1 MFLIEKDKNR
11 ISKIDEKS
19 FIALGF
25 RERENLQEW
34 IVNNPI
40 FFGEELLF
48 IQKEFDG
55 FDETRERLDL
65 LALDKY
71 GDVVVI
77 ENKLDD
83 TGRDTMWQV
92 LKYASYCASLSK
104 IQIKS
109 IYQQYLD
116 KFGINENAETNISDF
131 YESDDFEEIELNK
144 SQRII
149 MVSGSFRKE
158 VTSTVLWLLNNYKL
172 KIQCFKVTPYS
183 LSEQLFLDVEQIIP
197 VKEAEDYM
205 IKMADK
211 KQDDTVTQDELKS
224 RQAIRIE
231 FWRKLLDKVNKSE
244 THIFQNISPSK
255 DNWITA
261 GVGMSGLGLN
271 FVISKDHC
279 RTELFISRGSAEEN
293 KFVFDELF
301 SKKDQIESD
310 FGGKLIW
317 ERLDDKKSCRIRY
330 AKNDVS
336 CYDTEEWENIMN
348 FMIDGMIRMER
359 ALIEPLKKI
368 NQKMKKQVF
377 E

>member
-104 IQIKS
+104 IQIRS

-116 KFGINENAETNISDF
+116 KYGINENAETNISDF

-224 RQAIRIE
+224 RQALRFE

-301 SKKDQIESD
+301 SRKDQIESD

-330 AKNDVS
+330 AMNDVS
-336 CYDTEEWENIMN
+336 CYDTEEWDNIMN

-359 ALIEPLKKI
+359 ALIKQLKII
-368 NQKMKKQVF
+368 NQKMKK
-377 E
+377 

>member
-11 ISKIDEKS
+11 VSKIEEKS
-19 FIALGF
+19 FSDLGF
-25 RERENLQEW
+25 KERENLQEW
-34 IVNNPI
+34 IINNPT
-40 FFGEELLF
+40 FFGEELLY

-55 FDETRERLDL
+55 FNDTRERLDM
-65 LALDKY
+65 LALDKF
-71 GDVVVI
+71 GDTVVI

-83 TGRDTMWQV
+83 SGRDAVWQV

-104 IQIKS
+104 LQIKS

-116 KFGINENAETNISDF
+116 KYAIQEEAEANISDF
-131 YESDDFEEIELNK
+131 YDSSDFEELELNK

-172 KIQCFKVTPYS
+172 RIQCFKVTPYS
-183 LSEQLFLDVEQIIP
+183 MAEQLFLDVEQIIP
-197 VKEAEDYM
+197 VQEAEEYM

-211 KQDDTVTQDELKS
+211 KQEDSVNQDELKS
-224 RQAIRIE
+224 RQGIRLE
-231 FWRKLLDKVNKSE
+231 FWKKLLEIVNKSE
-244 THIFQNISPSK
+244 THLFQNISPSK

-271 FVISKDHC
+271 FVIAKDHC
-279 RTELFISRGSAEEN
+279 RAELFISRGTSEEN
-293 KFVFDELF
+293 KYIFDELYA
-301 SKKDQIESD
+301 KKDKIEAD
-310 FGGKLIW
+310 FGGKFLW

-330 AKNDVS
+330 AMEGIS
-336 CYDTEEWENIMN
+336 YYDRKEWDKIMS
-348 FMIDGMIRMER
+348 FLIDGMIRMEK
-359 ALIEPLKKI
+359 ALIHPLKAI
-368 NQKMKKQVF
+368 NQKLKKQGI

>member
-19 FIALGF
+19 FIDLGF
-25 RERENLQEW
+25 KERENLQEW
-34 IVNNPI
+34 IVNNAT
-40 FFGEELLF
+40 FFGEELLI

-55 FDETRERLDL
+55 FDDTRERLDI

-71 GDVVVI
+71 GDIVVI

-83 TGRDTMWQV
+83 TGRDAMWQV

-104 IQIKS
+104 VQIKS

-116 KFGINENAETNISDF
+116 KYGIQEDAESNISEF
-131 YESDDFEEIELNK
+131 FETDDFEEIELNK

-149 MVSGSFRKE
+149 MVSRNFRKE

-172 KIQCFKVTPYS
+172 KIQCFKVTPYA
-183 LSEQLFLDVEQIIP
+183 LSAQLFLDVEQIIP

-211 KQDDTVTQDELKS
+211 KQEDSETQEELKS
-224 RQAIRIE
+224 RQIVRLE
-231 FWRKLLDKVNKSE
+231 FWKKLLEKVNSSA
-244 THIFQNISPSK
+244 THLFQHINPSH

-271 FVISKDHC
+271 FVISRNNC
-279 RTELFISRGSAEEN
+279 RTELFISRGVTEEN
-293 KFVFDELF
+293 KYIFDELF
-301 SKKDQIESD
+301 AKKEQIESD
-310 FGGKLIW
+310 FGGKLYW
-317 ERLDDKKSCRIRY
+317 ERLDNKKSCRIRY
-330 AKNDVS
+330 MIDEVS
-336 CYDTEEWENIMN
+336 CYDKDDWDKMMT

-359 ALIEPLKKI
+359 ALINPLKII
-368 NQKMKKQVF
+368 NQKMKKQGI